1 MPRSASRRGSSE
13 PDDSTTSAAAPGPGY
28 DAAMT
33 PPVARRPAD
42 HAESLANLRL
52 EQDALA
58 LYDALSSIEKDPH
71 RAETFRTIAGNERRH
86 AGIWADRLRALG
98 AEVPPPAR
106 PRARVRFIILLA
118 RIFGTNAVHDL
129 VIGLEGDEERIYA
142 SRPPSREAE
151 SIAADERAHAE
162 MWQQLRA
169 ESSAAEGAPTAPGGS
184 ASPATSGSTATPP
197 AATPRTVEAPALT
210 APALAALAG
219 PGIAA
224 ATTVDEVRRARV
236 VRTPA
241 EITRAERWHRGGA
254 GTLRAVVF
262 GASDGLV
269 SNLSLVMGIAGAT
282 ADTKFILLSG
292 IAGLLAGAASMAA
305 GEYIS
310 VQSQREVLQRQ
321 IALERAELEAI
332 PEEEKAE
339 LVAIYVSKGIPEV
352 DAHRIADTVFQDPET
367 ALETMIR
374 EELGLDPKQLGSPWS
389 AAGGS
394 FAAFCLGAIVPVIPY
409 LFGGGTAVFVTSF
422 VVSLAALF
430 LVGSLVSLLT
440 GRSLLFSGFRQ
451 VGLGAAAATLT
462 YLVGHVIGVSVA

>member
-1 MPRSASRRGSSE
+1 M
-13 PDDSTTSAAAPGPGY
+13 
-28 DAAMT
+28 AAMT
-33 PPVARRPAD
+33 PPTAPRPAD
-42 HAESLANLRL
+42 LVESLANLRL

-58 LYDALSSIEKDPH
+58 LYEALGTIEKDPR

-98 AEVPPPAR
+98 ADVPPPSR
-106 PRARVRFIILLA
+106 PRLRVRFIILLA
-118 RIFGTNAVHDL
+118 RLFGTNAVHDL
-129 VIGLEGDEERIYA
+129 VIGLEGEEERVYA

-151 SIAADERAHAE
+151 AIAADERAHAE
-162 MWQQLRA
+162 MWAQMRA
-169 ESSAAEGAPTAPGGS
+169 DASAAGAA
-184 ASPATSGSTATPP
+184 AP
-197 AATPRTVEAPALT
+197 AARPEGLPPTSAR
-210 APALAALAG
+210 AG
-219 PGIAA
+219 MEA
-224 ATTVDEVRRARV
+224 ATRVDEARRARV
-236 VRTPA
+236 AATPA
-241 EITRAERWHRGGA
+241 EIGKAERWHRGGA

-282 ADTKFILLSG
+282 ADTRFILLSG

-321 IALERAELEAI
+321 IALERAELAAI

-339 LVAIYVSKGIPEV
+339 LVGIYMSKGIPEA
-352 DAHRIADTVFQDPET
+352 DARLIADKVFEDPET
-367 ALETMIR
+367 ALETMVR

-394 FAAFCLGAIVPVIPY
+394 FLAFCLGAIIPVIPY
-409 LFGGGTAVFVTSF
+409 LFGGGTVIFMTSF

-430 LVGSLVSLLT
+430 LVGALVSLLT

-451 VGLGAAAATLT
+451 VGLGAAAAAIT
-462 YLVGHVIGVSVA
+462 YLVGRVIGVSTGG

>member
-1 MPRSASRRGSSE
+1 
-13 PDDSTTSAAAPGPGY
+13 
-28 DAAMT
+28 MT

-58 LYDALSSIEKDPH
+58 LYDALSSIEKDPR

-118 RIFGTNAVHDL
+118 RLFGTNAVHDL
-129 VIGLEGDEERIYA
+129 VIGLEGEEERIYA

-151 SIAADERAHAE
+151 AIAADERAHAE
-162 MWQQLRA
+162 MWEQLRA
-169 ESSAAEGAPTAPGGS
+169 DPSAAAPAPAAIADTAPPG
-184 ASPATSGSTATPP
+184 PALADTTGRAPQAAPP
-197 AATPRTVEAPALT
+197 AAPA
-210 APALAALAG
+210 G
-219 PGIAA
+219 VGMAA
-224 ATTVDEVRRARV
+224 ATSVDEARRTRV
-236 VRTPA
+236 ARTPQ
-241 EITRAERWHRGGA
+241 EIARAERWHRGGA

-282 ADTKFILLSG
+282 PDTRFILLSG

-352 DAHRIADTVFQDPET
+352 DARHIADTVFEDPET
-367 ALETMIR
+367 ALETMVR

-394 FAAFCLGAIVPVIPY
+394 FMAFCLGAIVPVIPY

-422 VVSLAALF
+422 VLSLAALF
-430 LVGSLVSLLT
+430 VVGSLVSLLT

-451 VGLGAAAATLT
+451 VGIGAAAAAIT
-462 YLVGHVIGVSVA
+462 YLVGHAIGVSVA

>member
-1 MPRSASRRGSSE
+1 V
-13 PDDSTTSAAAPGPGY
+13 
-28 DAAMT
+28 T
-33 PPVARRPAD
+33 PPLAQRPAD

-58 LYDALSSIEKDPH
+58 LYDALSAIEKDPR
-71 RAETFRTIAGNERRH
+71 RAATFRTIAGNERRH

-98 AEVPPPAR
+98 AEVPPPTR

-129 VIGLEGDEERIYA
+129 VIGLEGEEERVYA
-142 SRPPSREAE
+142 SRSPSREAE
-151 SIAADERAHAE
+151 AIAADERAHAE
-162 MWQQLRA
+162 MWEQLRVDA
-169 ESSAAEGAPTAPGGS
+169 SATGTAAAELPGA
-184 ASPATSGSTATPP
+184 ASPEVTGTKGATTPVP
-197 AATPRTVEAPALT
+197 ASLT
-210 APALAALAG
+210 GAG
-219 PGIAA
+219 MAA
-224 ATTVDEVRRARV
+224 ATSVDEVRRARV
-236 VRTPA
+236 ARTPD
-241 EITRAERWHRGGA
+241 EIARAERWHRGGA

-352 DAHRIADTVFQDPET
+352 DALRIADKVFEDPET
-367 ALETMIR
+367 ALETMVR

-409 LFGGGTAVFVTSF
+409 LFGGGAVIFMTSF
-422 VVSLAALF
+422 VASLAALF

-451 VGLGAAAATLT
+451 VGLGAAAAAIT
-462 YLVGHVIGVSVA
+462 YLVGRLIGVSIA

>member
-1 MPRSASRRGSSE
+1 MPG
-13 PDDSTTSAAAPGPGY
+13 
-28 DAAMT
+28 MT
-33 PPVARRPAD
+33 PPAAPRPAD
-42 HAESLANLRL
+42 LAESLANLRL

-58 LYDALSSIEKDPH
+58 LYEALGTVEKDPR

-98 AEVPPPAR
+98 ADVPPPSR
-106 PRARVRFIILLA
+106 PRLRVRFIILLA
-118 RIFGTNAVHDL
+118 RLFGTNAVHDL
-129 VIGLEGDEERIYA
+129 VIGLEGEEERVYA

-151 SIAADERAHAE
+151 AIAADERAHAE
-162 MWQQLRA
+162 MWVQMRA
-169 ESSAAEGAPTAPGGS
+169 DASAAGATVPAAGPEAPTPTS
-184 ASPATSGSTATPP
+184 ARAGME
-197 AATPRTVEAPALT
+197 AATR
-210 APALAALAG
+210 
-219 PGIAA
+219 
-224 ATTVDEVRRARV
+224 VDEARRARV
-236 VRTPA
+236 AATPA
-241 EITRAERWHRGGA
+241 EIGKAERWHRGGA

-321 IALERAELEAI
+321 IALERAELAAI

-339 LVAIYVSKGIPEV
+339 LVGIYMAKGIPEA
-352 DAHRIADTVFQDPET
+352 DARLIADKVFEDPET
-367 ALETMIR
+367 ALETMVR
-374 EELGLDPKQLGSPWS
+374 EELGLDSKQLGSPWS

-394 FAAFCLGAIVPVIPY
+394 FLAFCLGAIIPVIPY
-409 LFGGGTAVFVTSF
+409 LFGGGTVIFMTSF
-422 VVSLAALF
+422 AVSLAALF
-430 LVGSLVSLLT
+430 LVGALVSLLT

-451 VGLGAAAATLT
+451 VGLGAAAATIT
-462 YLVGHVIGVSVA
+462 YLVGRVIGVSTGG

>member
-1 MPRSASRRGSSE
+1 MPG
-13 PDDSTTSAAAPGPGY
+13 
-28 DAAMT
+28 MT
-33 PPVARRPAD
+33 PPTAPRPAD

-58 LYDALSSIEKDPH
+58 LYEALGTVEKDPR

-98 AEVPPPAR
+98 ADVPPPSR
-106 PRARVRFIILLA
+106 PRLRVRFIILLA
-118 RIFGTNAVHDL
+118 RLFGTNAVHDL
-129 VIGLEGDEERIYA
+129 VIGLEGEEERVYA

-151 SIAADERAHAE
+151 AIAADERAHAE
-162 MWQQLRA
+162 MWVQMRA
-169 ESSAAEGAPTAPGGS
+169 DASAAGATVPAAGPEAPTPTS
-184 ASPATSGSTATPP
+184 ARAGME
-197 AATPRTVEAPALT
+197 AATR
-210 APALAALAG
+210 
-219 PGIAA
+219 
-224 ATTVDEVRRARV
+224 VDEARRARV
-236 VRTPA
+236 AATPA
-241 EITRAERWHRGGA
+241 EIGKAERWHRGGA

-321 IALERAELEAI
+321 IALERAELAAI

-339 LVAIYVSKGIPEV
+339 LVGIYMAKGIPEA
-352 DAHRIADTVFQDPET
+352 DARLIADKVFEDPET
-367 ALETMIR
+367 ALETMVR
-374 EELGLDPKQLGSPWS
+374 EELGLDSKQLGSPWS

-394 FAAFCLGAIVPVIPY
+394 FLAFCLGAIIPVIPY
-409 LFGGGTAVFVTSF
+409 LFGGGTVIFMTSF

-430 LVGSLVSLLT
+430 LVGALVSLLT

-451 VGLGAAAATLT
+451 VGLGAAAATIT
-462 YLVGHVIGVSVA
+462 YLVGRVIGVSTGG

>member
-1 MPRSASRRGSSE
+1 M
-13 PDDSTTSAAAPGPGY
+13 
-28 DAAMT
+28 AAMT
-33 PPVARRPAD
+33 PPTAPRPAD
-42 HAESLANLRL
+42 LVESLANLRL

-58 LYDALSSIEKDPH
+58 LYEALGTIEKDPR

-98 AEVPPPAR
+98 ADVPPPSR
-106 PRARVRFIILLA
+106 PRMRVRFIILLA
-118 RIFGTNAVHDL
+118 RLFGTNAVHDL
-129 VIGLEGDEERIYA
+129 VIGLEGEEERVYA

-151 SIAADERAHAE
+151 AIAADERAHAE
-162 MWQQLRA
+162 MWVQLRA
-169 ESSAAEGAPTAPGGS
+169 DASAAGAAAPG
-184 ASPATSGSTATPP
+184 ARPEAPPPTSGRAGME
-197 AATPRTVEAPALT
+197 AATR
-210 APALAALAG
+210 
-219 PGIAA
+219 
-224 ATTVDEVRRARV
+224 VDEARRARV
-236 VRTPA
+236 AATPA
-241 EITRAERWHRGGA
+241 EIGKAERWHRGGA

-321 IALERAELEAI
+321 IALERAELAAI

-339 LVAIYVSKGIPEV
+339 LVGIYMSKGIPEA
-352 DAHRIADTVFQDPET
+352 DARLIADKVFEDPET
-367 ALETMIR
+367 ALETMVR

-394 FAAFCLGAIVPVIPY
+394 FLAFCLGAIIPVIPY
-409 LFGGGTAVFVTSF
+409 LFGGGTVIFMTSF

-430 LVGSLVSLLT
+430 LVGALVSLLT

-451 VGLGAAAATLT
+451 VGLGAAAATVT
-462 YLVGHVIGVSVA
+462 YLVGRVIGVSTGG

>member
-1 MPRSASRRGSSE
+1 MTG
-13 PDDSTTSAAAPGPGY
+13 
-28 DAAMT
+28 MT
-33 PPVARRPAD
+33 PPTAPRPAD

-58 LYDALSSIEKDPH
+58 LYEALGAIEKDPR

-98 AEVPPPAR
+98 ADVPPPSR
-106 PRARVRFIILLA
+106 PRLRVRFIILLA
-118 RIFGTNAVHDL
+118 RLFGTNAVHDL
-129 VIGLEGDEERIYA
+129 VIGLEGEEERVYA

-151 SIAADERAHAE
+151 AIAADERAHAE
-162 MWQQLRA
+162 MWVQMRA
-169 ESSAAEGAPTAPGGS
+169 DASAVGAAAPAAASAA
-184 ASPATSGSTATPP
+184 P
-197 AATPRTVEAPALT
+197 AAPPEAPAPT
-210 APALAALAG
+210 SARAG
-219 PGIAA
+219 MEA
-224 ATTVDEVRRARV
+224 ATRVDDARRARV
-236 VRTPA
+236 AATPA
-241 EITRAERWHRGGA
+241 EIGKAERWHRGGA

-321 IALERAELEAI
+321 IALERAELAAI

-339 LVAIYVSKGIPEV
+339 LVGIYVSKGIPEA
-352 DAHRIADTVFQDPET
+352 DARLIADRVFEDPET
-367 ALETMIR
+367 ALETMVR

-394 FAAFCLGAIVPVIPY
+394 FLAFCLGAIIPVIPY
-409 LFGGGTAVFVTSF
+409 LFGGGTVIFMTSF

-430 LVGSLVSLLT
+430 LVGALVSLLT

-451 VGLGAAAATLT
+451 VGLGAAAATIT
-462 YLVGHVIGVSVA
+462 YLVGRVIGVSTGG

>member
-1 MPRSASRRGSSE
+1 MTLP
-13 PDDSTTSAAAPGPGY
+13 TAP
-28 DAAMT
+28 
-33 PPVARRPAD
+33 RPAD
-42 HAESLANLRL
+42 LTESLANLRL

-58 LYDALSSIEKDPH
+58 LYEALGTVEKDPR

-98 AEVPPPAR
+98 ADVPPPSR
-106 PRARVRFIILLA
+106 PRLRVRFIILLA
-118 RIFGTNAVHDL
+118 RLFGTNAVHDL
-129 VIGLEGDEERIYA
+129 VIGLEGEEERVYA

-151 SIAADERAHAE
+151 AIAADERAHAE
-162 MWQQLRA
+162 MWVQMRA
-169 ESSAAEGAPTAPGGS
+169 DASAVGAA
-184 ASPATSGSTATPP
+184 AP
-197 AATPRTVEAPALT
+197 AAPPEAPAPT
-210 APALAALAG
+210 SARAGMEAA
-219 PGIAA
+219 IR
-224 ATTVDEVRRARV
+224 VDEARRARV
-236 VRTPA
+236 AATPA
-241 EITRAERWHRGGA
+241 EIGKAERWHRGGA

-321 IALERAELEAI
+321 IALERAELAAI

-339 LVAIYVSKGIPEV
+339 LVGIYMAKGIPEA
-352 DAHRIADTVFQDPET
+352 DARLIADRVFEDPET
-367 ALETMIR
+367 ALETMVR
-374 EELGLDPKQLGSPWS
+374 EELGLDSKQLGSPWS

-394 FAAFCLGAIVPVIPY
+394 FLAFCLGAIIPVIPY
-409 LFGGGTAVFVTSF
+409 LFGGGTVIFMTSF

-430 LVGSLVSLLT
+430 LVGALVSLLT

-451 VGLGAAAATLT
+451 VGLGAAAATIT
-462 YLVGHVIGVSVA
+462 YLVGRVIGVSTGG

>member
-1 MPRSASRRGSSE
+1 MNA
-13 PDDSTTSAAAPGPGY
+13 
-28 DAAMT
+28 
-33 PPVARRPAD
+33 PVAPRPAD

-58 LYDALSSIEKDPH
+58 LYDALSAIEKDPR

-106 PRARVRFIILLA
+106 PRARVRFIIMLA
-118 RIFGTNAVHDL
+118 RRFGTNAVHDR
-129 VIGLEGDEERIYA
+129 VIGLEGEEERIYA

-162 MWQQLRA
+162 MWEQLRA
-169 ESSAAEGAPTAPGGS
+169 GAPAAGTV
-184 ASPATSGSTATPP
+184 P
-197 AATPRTVEAPALT
+197 AATPESAPAAGT
-210 APALAALAG
+210 VPAATPSAPAAAADTTGMMPAGGALAG
-219 PGIAA
+219 AGMTA
-224 ATTVDEVRRARV
+224 ATSVDETRRARV
-236 VRTPA
+236 TKTPE
-241 EITRAERWHRGGA
+241 EIAKAERWHRGGA

-339 LVAIYVSKGIPEV
+339 LVAIYVSKGIPEP
-352 DAHRIADTVFQDPET
+352 DARRIADRVFEDPEL
-367 ALETMIR
+367 ALETMVR

-394 FAAFCLGAIVPVIPY
+394 FLAFCLGAIVPVIPY
-409 LFGGGTAVFVTSF
+409 LFV
-422 VVSLAALF
+422 
-430 LVGSLVSLLT
+430 
-440 GRSLLFSGFRQ
+440 
-451 VGLGAAAATLT
+451 
-462 YLVGHVIGVSVA
+462 

>member
-1 MPRSASRRGSSE
+1 
-13 PDDSTTSAAAPGPGY
+13 
-28 DAAMT
+28 MT
-33 PPVARRPAD
+33 PPVAQRPAD

-58 LYDALSSIEKDPH
+58 LYDALSAIEKDPR
-71 RAETFRTIAGNERRH
+71 RAATFRTIAGNERRH

-106 PRARVRFIILLA
+106 PRVRVRFIILLA

-129 VIGLEGDEERIYA
+129 VIGLEGEEERVYA
-142 SRPPSREAE
+142 SQPPSREAE
-151 SIAADERAHAE
+151 AIAADERAHAE
-162 MWQQLRA
+162 MWEQLRVDA
-169 ESSAAEGAPTAPGGS
+169 SAAGTVPAAGTAPATVPGTASSAVAATEGAPTPVPVVS
-184 ASPATSGSTATPP
+184 SG
-197 AATPRTVEAPALT
+197 
-210 APALAALAG
+210 AG
-219 PGIAA
+219 MAA
-224 ATTVDEVRRARV
+224 ATSVDEVRRARV
-236 VRTPA
+236 ARTPD
-241 EITRAERWHRGGA
+241 EIARAERWHRGGA

-339 LVAIYVSKGIPEV
+339 LVAIYVSKGIPQV
-352 DAHRIADTVFQDPET
+352 DARRIADKVFEDPET
-367 ALETMIR
+367 ALETMVR

-409 LFGGGTAVFVTSF
+409 LFGGGTVIFMTSF
-422 VVSLAALF
+422 IVSLAALF

-451 VGLGAAAATLT
+451 VGLGAAAAAIT
-462 YLVGHVIGVSVA
+462 YLVGHLIGVSVA

>member
-1 MPRSASRRGSSE
+1 M
-13 PDDSTTSAAAPGPGY
+13 
-28 DAAMT
+28 AAMT
-33 PPVARRPAD
+33 PPTAPRPAD
-42 HAESLANLRL
+42 LVESLANLRL

-58 LYDALSSIEKDPH
+58 LYEALGTIEKDPR

-98 AEVPPPAR
+98 ADVPPPSR
-106 PRARVRFIILLA
+106 PRLRVRFIILLA
-118 RIFGTNAVHDL
+118 RLFGTNAVHDL
-129 VIGLEGDEERIYA
+129 VIGLEGEEERVYA

-151 SIAADERAHAE
+151 AIAADERAHAE
-162 MWQQLRA
+162 MWAQMRA
-169 ESSAAEGAPTAPGGS
+169 DASAAGAPA
-184 ASPATSGSTATPP
+184 P
-197 AATPRTVEAPALT
+197 AARPDAPPPTSAR
-210 APALAALAG
+210 AG
-219 PGIAA
+219 MEA
-224 ATTVDEVRRARV
+224 ATRVDEARRARV
-236 VRTPA
+236 AATPA
-241 EITRAERWHRGGA
+241 EIGKAERWHRGGA

-282 ADTKFILLSG
+282 ADTRFILLSG

-321 IALERAELEAI
+321 IALERAELAAI

-339 LVAIYVSKGIPEV
+339 LVGIYMSKGIPEA
-352 DAHRIADTVFQDPET
+352 DARLIADKVFEDPET
-367 ALETMIR
+367 ALETMVR

-394 FAAFCLGAIVPVIPY
+394 FLAFCLGAIIPVIPY
-409 LFGGGTAVFVTSF
+409 LFGGGTVIFMTSF

-430 LVGSLVSLLT
+430 LVGALVSLLT

-451 VGLGAAAATLT
+451 VGLGAAAAAIT
-462 YLVGHVIGVSVA
+462 YLVGRVIGVSTGG

>member
-1 MPRSASRRGSSE
+1 
-13 PDDSTTSAAAPGPGY
+13 
-28 DAAMT
+28 MT

-129 VIGLEGDEERIYA
+129 VIGLEGEEERIYA

-151 SIAADERAHAE
+151 AIAADERAHAE
-162 MWQQLRA
+162 RWKQLQA
-169 ESSAAEGAPTAPGGS
+169 ESSGAAS
-184 ASPATSGSTATPP
+184 AP
-197 AATPRTVEAPALT
+197 AATS
-210 APALAALAG
+210 
-219 PGIAA
+219 
-224 ATTVDEVRRARV
+224 VDEARRTRV
-236 VRTPA
+236 ARTPD

-282 ADTKFILLSG
+282 ADTRFILLSG
-292 IAGLLAGAASMAA
+292 IAGLLAGAASMGA

-352 DAHRIADTVFQDPET
+352 DARRIADTVFEDPET
-367 ALETMIR
+367 ALATMVR

-394 FAAFCLGAIVPVIPY
+394 FAAFSLGAIVPVIPY
-409 LFGGGTAVFVTSF
+409 LFGGGTVVFVTSF
-422 VVSLAALF
+422 VMSLAALF

-440 GRSLLFSGFRQ
+440 GRRLLFSGFRQ
-451 VGLGAAAATLT
+451 VGLGAAAATIT

>member
-1 MPRSASRRGSSE
+1 MN
-13 PDDSTTSAAAPGPGY
+13 
-28 DAAMT
+28 
-33 PPVARRPAD
+33 PPVAPRPAD

-58 LYDALSSIEKDPH
+58 LYEALSAIEKDPR
-71 RAETFRTIAGNERRH
+71 RAETFRIIAGNERRH
-86 AGIWADRLRALG
+86 AGIWADRLRTLG

-118 RIFGTNAVHDL
+118 RLFGTNAVHDL
-129 VIGLEGDEERIYA
+129 VVGLEGEEERIYA

-151 SIAADERAHAE
+151 AIAADERAHAE
-162 MWQQLRA
+162 MWEQLRA
-169 ESSAAEGAPTAPGGS
+169 DPAAGTAPTGGEV
-184 ASPATSGSTATPP
+184 TPTPVP
-197 AATPRTVEAPALT
+197 AAPSG
-210 APALAALAG
+210 AG
-219 PGIAA
+219 MAA
-224 ATTVDEVRRARV
+224 ATSVDDVRRARV
-236 VRTPA
+236 ARTPD
-241 EITRAERWHRGGA
+241 EIARAERWHRGGA

-282 ADTKFILLSG
+282 DQTKFILLSG

-332 PEEEKAE
+332 PEEEKEE
-339 LVAIYVSKGIPEV
+339 LVAIYVTKGIPEV
-352 DAHRIADTVFQDPET
+352 DARHIADKVFEDPAT
-367 ALETMIR
+367 ALDTMVR
-374 EELGLDPKQLGSPWS
+374 EELGLDPKQLGSPWA

-394 FAAFCLGAIVPVIPY
+394 FLAFCLGAIVPVIPY
-409 LFGGGTAVFVTSF
+409 LFGGGTVIFVTSF
-422 VVSLAALF
+422 VASLAALF

-451 VGLGAAAATLT
+451 VGLGAAAAAIT

>member
-1 MPRSASRRGSSE
+1 
-13 PDDSTTSAAAPGPGY
+13 
-28 DAAMT
+28 MT

-58 LYDALSSIEKDPH
+58 LYEALSSIEKDPH

-98 AEVPPPAR
+98 ADVPPPAR

-118 RIFGTNAVHDL
+118 RIFGTNAVSDL

-151 SIAADERAHAE
+151 AIAADERAHAE

-169 ESSAAEGAPTAPGGS
+169 ESSGASSAPAATGGP
-184 ASPATSGSTATPP
+184 ASPVTTGTPATPP
-197 AATPRTVEAPALT
+197 AVTPTAMAAPAV
-210 APALAALAG
+210 AALAG

-224 ATTVDEVRRARV
+224 ATSVDEARRARV
-236 VRTPA
+236 VRTPE

-352 DAHRIADTVFQDPET
+352 DARRIAETVFEDPKT
-367 ALETMIR
+367 ALDTMVR
-374 EELGLDPKQLGSPWS
+374 EELGLDPKQLGSPWA

-394 FAAFCLGAIVPVIPY
+394 FAAFSLGAIVPVIPY
-409 LFGGGTAVFVTSF
+409 LFGGGTVVFVTSF

-451 VGLGAAAATLT
+451 VGLGAAAATVT

>member
-1 MPRSASRRGSSE
+1 MTG
-13 PDDSTTSAAAPGPGY
+13 
-28 DAAMT
+28 MT
-33 PPVARRPAD
+33 PPTAPRPAD

-58 LYDALSSIEKDPH
+58 LYEALGAIEKDPR

-98 AEVPPPAR
+98 ADVPPPSR
-106 PRARVRFIILLA
+106 PRLRVRFIILLA
-118 RIFGTNAVHDL
+118 RLFGTNAVHDL
-129 VIGLEGDEERIYA
+129 VIGLEGEEERVYA

-151 SIAADERAHAE
+151 AIAADERAHAE
-162 MWQQLRA
+162 MWVQMRA
-169 ESSAAEGAPTAPGGS
+169 DASAVGAAAPAAGPEVPPPSSARAGME
-184 ASPATSGSTATPP
+184 
-197 AATPRTVEAPALT
+197 AATR
-210 APALAALAG
+210 
-219 PGIAA
+219 
-224 ATTVDEVRRARV
+224 VDDARRARV
-236 VRTPA
+236 AATPA
-241 EITRAERWHRGGA
+241 EIGKAERWHRGGA

-321 IALERAELEAI
+321 IALERAELAAI

-339 LVAIYVSKGIPEV
+339 LVGIYVSKGIPEA
-352 DAHRIADTVFQDPET
+352 DARLIADRVFEDPET
-367 ALETMIR
+367 ALETMVR

-394 FAAFCLGAIVPVIPY
+394 FLAFCLGAIIPVIPY
-409 LFGGGTAVFVTSF
+409 LFGGGTVIFMTSF

-430 LVGSLVSLLT
+430 LVGALVSLLT

-451 VGLGAAAATLT
+451 VGLGAAAATIT
-462 YLVGHVIGVSVA
+462 YLVGRVIGVSTGG

>member
-1 MPRSASRRGSSE
+1 
-13 PDDSTTSAAAPGPGY
+13 
-28 DAAMT
+28 MT
-33 PPVARRPAD
+33 PPVAQRPAD

-58 LYDALSSIEKDPH
+58 LYDALSAIEKDPR
-71 RAETFRTIAGNERRH
+71 RAATFRTIAGNERRH

-129 VIGLEGDEERIYA
+129 VIGLEGEEERVYA
-142 SRPPSREAE
+142 SQPPSREAE
-151 SIAADERAHAE
+151 AIAADERAHAE
-162 MWQQLRA
+162 MWEQLRVDA
-169 ESSAAEGAPTAPGGS
+169 SAAG
-184 ASPATSGSTATPP
+184 
-197 AATPRTVEAPALT
+197 T
-210 APALAALAG
+210 APAELSGTASAAISGTGGATTPAPAAFTGAG
-219 PGIAA
+219 MAA
-224 ATTVDEVRRARV
+224 ATSVDEVRRARDA
-236 VRTPA
+236 RTPD
-241 EITRAERWHRGGA
+241 EIARAERWHRGGA

-282 ADTKFILLSG
+282 NDTKFILLSG
-292 IAGLLAGAASMAA
+292 VAGLLAGAASMAA

-332 PEEEKAE
+332 PEEEKEE

-352 DAHRIADTVFQDPET
+352 DARRIADKVFEDPET
-367 ALETMIR
+367 ALDTMVR

-409 LFGGGTAVFVTSF
+409 LFGGGTVIFVTSF
-422 VVSLAALF
+422 VISLAALF

-451 VGLGAAAATLT
+451 VGLGAAAAAIT
-462 YLVGHVIGVSVA
+462 YLVGHLIGVSVA

>member
-1 MPRSASRRGSSE
+1 
-13 PDDSTTSAAAPGPGY
+13 
-28 DAAMT
+28 MT

-98 AEVPPPAR
+98 AEVPPAAR

-118 RIFGTNAVHDL
+118 RIFGTNAVSDL
-129 VIGLEGDEERIYA
+129 VIGLEGEEERVYA

-151 SIAADERAHAE
+151 AIAADERAHAE
-162 MWQQLRA
+162 MWKQLRA
-169 ESSAAEGAPTAPGGS
+169 ESSASES
-184 ASPATSGSTATPP
+184 AP
-197 AATPRTVEAPALT
+197 AATR
-210 APALAALAG
+210 
-219 PGIAA
+219 
-224 ATTVDEVRRARV
+224 VDEARRTRV
-236 VRTPA
+236 VRTPE
-241 EITRAERWHRGGA
+241 EIARAERWHRGGA

-339 LVAIYVSKGIPEV
+339 LIAIYVSKGIPEV
-352 DAHRIADTVFQDPET
+352 DARRIADTVFEDPET
-367 ALETMIR
+367 ALETMVR

-409 LFGGGTAVFVTSF
+409 LFGGGTVVFVTSF

-451 VGLGAAAATLT
+451 VGLGAAAATIT
-462 YLVGHVIGVSVA
+462 YLVGHVIGVSIA

>member
-1 MPRSASRRGSSE
+1 MN
-13 PDDSTTSAAAPGPGY
+13 
-28 DAAMT
+28 
-33 PPVARRPAD
+33 PPVAPRPAD

-58 LYDALSSIEKDPH
+58 LYDALSAIEKDPR

-86 AGIWADRLRALG
+86 AGIWADRLRTLG

-106 PRARVRFIILLA
+106 PRARVRIIILLA
-118 RIFGTNAVHDL
+118 RLFGTNAVHDL
-129 VIGLEGDEERIYA
+129 VIGLEGEEERIYA

-151 SIAADERAHAE
+151 AIAADERAHAE
-162 MWQQLRA
+162 MWEQLRA
-169 ESSAAEGAPTAPGGS
+169 DA
-184 ASPATSGSTATPP
+184 STAGT
-197 AATPRTVEAPALT
+197 
-210 APALAALAG
+210 ALAADSGAAPAVADSGAAPAVADSGAAPAVADSGTATDTAG
-219 PGIAA
+219 TTSAGTGVISTPVPAAPSGAGMAA
-224 ATTVDEVRRARV
+224 ATSVDDVRRARV
-236 VRTPA
+236 ARTPD
-241 EITRAERWHRGGA
+241 EIARAERWHRGGA

-332 PEEEKAE
+332 PEEEKEE
-339 LVAIYVSKGIPEV
+339 LVTIYMAKGIPEK
-352 DAHRIADTVFQDPET
+352 DARLIADKVFEDPET
-367 ALETMIR
+367 ALETMVR

-409 LFGGGTAVFVTSF
+409 LFGGGTVIFMTSF
-422 VVSLAALF
+422 IVSLAALF

-451 VGLGAAAATLT
+451 VGLGAAAASIT